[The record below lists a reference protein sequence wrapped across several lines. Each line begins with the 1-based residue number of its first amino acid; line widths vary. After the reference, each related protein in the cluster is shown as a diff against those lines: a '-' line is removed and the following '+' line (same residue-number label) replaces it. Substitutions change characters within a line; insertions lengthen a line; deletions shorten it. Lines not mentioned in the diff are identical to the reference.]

1 MTQAQLNRAVAS
13 ATGETISEIRRMGFG
28 IADPEAVAFDPAP
41 EEGRYV
47 DWDAVDGQRCALM
60 PC

>member
-1 MTQAQLNRAVAS
+1 MTQSQLNRAVAS

-28 IADPEAVAFDPAP
+28 IADPSEVSFDPAP

>member
-28 IADPEAVAFDPAP
+28 LADPDSVAFDPAP
-41 EEGRYV
+41 EEGLYV
-47 DWDAVDGQRCALM
+47 DWDAVDQHRYGLL

>member
-1 MTQAQLNRAVAS
+1 MTQSQLNRAVAS

-28 IADPEAVAFDPAP
+28 IADPDSVAFDPSP
-41 EEGRYV
+41 EEGTYV
-47 DWDAVDGQRCALM
+47 DWDSVDGQRCALM

>member
-1 MTQAQLNRAVAS
+1 MTQSQLNRAVAS
-13 ATGETISEIRRMGFG
+13 ATGETISEIRRLGFG
-28 IADPEAVAFDPAP
+28 LADPDSVAFDPAP

-47 DWDAVDGQRCALM
+47 DWAEVDAGRYGLL

>member
-28 IADPEAVAFDPAP
+28 LADPEAVAFDPAP

-47 DWDAVDGQRCALM
+47 DWDDVDQHRYGLL

>member
-28 IADPEAVAFDPAP
+28 LADPAEVAFDPAP
-41 EEGRYV
+41 EEGTYV